1 MSAEEG
7 NLSAEEGQ
15 PLSAEEGQPSDADRR
30 AALSILLEMSA
41 SASAGA
47 RATMS
52 VQPDIDE
59 GFGALATY
67 ALAAQLGANAAR
79 DGHDAGAEPRRST
92 MPLAG
97 QGLFATQRWPR
108 GACICCYRGTVL
120 RTRDAIRLKD
130 KSYLMRL
137 GPQVYVDARPHPHV
151 LARYINDA
159 RNPTRNNARF
169 EKLPEQVMARVL
181 ATRDIEPG
189 EEVLVDYGRWY
200 WLGVAKDECDS
211 LPS

>member
-1 MSAEEG
+1 MNEHPSVEQE
-7 NLSAEEGQ
+7 Q
-15 PLSAEEGQPSDADRR
+15 PTDADRR
-30 AALSILLEMSA
+30 AALSILFEMSN
-41 SASAGA
+41 SA
-47 RATMS
+47 RADERVAMS
-52 VQPDIDE
+52 MQPDIDE
-59 GFGALATY
+59 GFDALTTY
-67 ALAAQLGANAAR
+67 ALAAQLNATSIGAA
-79 DGHDAGAEPRRST
+79 HDAGAEPRRST
-92 MPLAG
+92 MPRAG
-97 QGLFATQRWPR
+97 QGLFATQHWPR

-120 RTRDAIRLKD
+120 RTRDAIRLED

-169 EKLPEQVMARVL
+169 EKLPDKAMARVL
-181 ATRDIEPG
+181 ATRDIEPN

-211 LPS
+211 LPSR